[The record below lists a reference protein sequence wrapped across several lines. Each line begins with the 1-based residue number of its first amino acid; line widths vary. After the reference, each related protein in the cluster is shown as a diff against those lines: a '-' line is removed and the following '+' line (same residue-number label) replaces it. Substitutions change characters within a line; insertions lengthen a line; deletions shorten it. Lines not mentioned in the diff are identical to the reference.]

1 MLACVLSGMLNQV
14 PSLCESKNW
23 PPLLTSNLAG
33 NLQCHVELR
42 VLEAVTPQAREY
54 SGMTRPVLLNKEAE
68 PLVFQPLYLAFINR

>member
-1 MLACVLSGMLNQV
+1 MLACVLSGTLNQV
-14 PSLCESKNW
+14 LLLYETKNW
-23 PPLLTSNLAG
+23 PQLLTSHLAG
-33 NLQCHVELR
+33 NFRCHVGLR